1 MRLDPARIGEGLPFV
16 EALGDLRAALDQGVA
31 VVQAPPGS
39 GKTTLAPPLV
49 ATHVT
54 GRVVVTGPRRVA
66 VRAAAH
72 RLATLT
78 GTPIGDLVG
87 YTVRGER
94 RVGNGTRIEFV
105 TPGVLLRR
113 LLADP
118 ELTGTAAVVLDEV
131 HERAL
136 DGDLLLGM
144 LAEVRQLRDLPLV
157 AMSATLDAP
166 AIARLL
172 GDAPVVD
179 SPGALH
185 PLEIRWEPFSGPR
198 TDERGVTRD
207 FLHHVAATTARHHEG
222 GRALR
227 CDEPQ
232 RGASKGDTLV
242 FVPGAREVDR
252 VVEELRGLAP
262 TAEVLPLHGRLGPRE
277 QDRATGAG
285 QGDASRI
292 IVSTD
297 LAESSLT
304 VPGVRLVIDAGLS
317 REPRRDAAREMS
329 GLVTVQASRA
339 SMTQRAGR
347 AARLG
352 PGTAVRL
359 IEQTAWSRAPEHV
372 TPQITTADLTGT
384 ALTLAAWGS
393 PRGEGMPLLTPP
405 PSPAIADAEATLHG
419 LGLVDVDGRI
429 TADGEA
435 AAAVPADPRLAR
447 ALLEGARIVGA
458 QTAAEVVAA
467 LSDDVRSEDGDL
479 TRLVADLRSGRAREA
494 ARWRRE
500 VHRLTRLV
508 PSPSSAPPPA
518 SHLPREMTK
527 DGHFPREM
535 RPSGAGDA
543 VGLVAALAHPSRIAR
558 RVGDGPTYLLASG
571 TRAALPTGNPPS
583 RLGPRTSGH
592 RLRHHEWIVVA
603 DVTRA
608 EGRAAAG
615 TGAVIRL
622 AAGLT
627 REDAET
633 AGAGLRVRE
642 VRADL
647 GEGRITARE
656 VDAIGAIELSS
667 TPVRPDPATGADAVR
682 RALAARGL
690 DLLSWSASA
699 DALRRRLAVLHHH
712 LGDPWPDVS
721 DAALAARLEE
731 WLGPELQ
738 RIATGTPVEK
748 LDLTDPLRRLLP
760 WPEATRLDELAPER
774 LAVPSGSRAAI
785 IWPEHDDPAA
795 APVVAVKLQ
804 ECFGLAESPRLV
816 DGRVP
821 VLFHLLSP
829 ARRPLAVTDDL
840 ASFWSGPY
848 AQVRAE
854 MRGRYPKH
862 PWPEDPWTAPAT
874 ARTKRRT

>member
-1 MRLDPARIGEGLPFV
+1 MRVPPFDTAALGDGLPFA
-16 EALGDLRAALDQGVA
+16 EALDDLRAAVTHRGVA

-49 ATHVT
+49 ADCVP

-72 RLATLT
+72 RLAHLT
-78 GTPIGDLVG
+78 GTGIGELVG
-87 YTVRGER
+87 YTVRGDRQLR
-94 RVGNGTRIEFV
+94 RGARIEFV
-105 TPGVLLRR
+105 TPGVLVRR

-118 ELTGTAAVVLDEV
+118 ELAGTAAVVLDEI

-136 DGDLLLGM
+136 DTDLLLGM

-166 AIARLL
+166 AVADVLADDV
-172 GDAPVVD
+172 GPAPLVD
-179 SPGALH
+179 SPGALY
-185 PLEIRWEPFSGPR
+185 PLDIRWAPSPTPR
-198 TDERGVTRD
+198 TDARGVTRE
-207 FLHHVAATTARHHEG
+207 FLHHVAATTVHHHGE
-222 GRALR
+222 
-227 CDEPQ
+227 
-232 RGASKGDTLV
+232 GDTLV

-252 VVEELRGLAP
+252 VVEELRDRVP
-262 TAEVLPLHGRLGPRE
+262 RAEVLPLHGRLGPRE
-277 QDRATGAG
+277 QDRATGARE
-285 QGDASRI
+285 GDSSRI

-304 VPGVRLVIDAGLS
+304 VPGVRLVVDAGLS
-317 REPRRDAAREMS
+317 REPRRDAARDMS

-359 IEQTAWSRAPEHV
+359 IEESAWSRAPEHV
-372 TPQITTADLTGT
+372 TPQITTADLTEA

-393 PRGEGMPLLTPP
+393 PRGEALPLLTPP
-405 PSPAIADAEATLHG
+405 PSPAIAAAEETLRG
-419 LGLVDVDGRI
+419 LGLVDGEGRI
-429 TADGEA
+429 TPEGTA
-435 AAAVPADPRLAR
+435 AARVPADPRLAR
-447 ALLEGARIVGA
+447 ALLEGALLVG
-458 QTAAEVVAA
+458 TRSAAEVVAA
-467 LSDDVRSEDGDL
+467 LADDLRSDDGDLDRLVGDLRSGRGREASRWRREVERL
-479 TRLVADLRSGRAREA
+479 TRLVATETEGSRS
-494 ARWRRE
+494 
-500 VHRLTRLV
+500 
-508 PSPSSAPPPA
+508 
-518 SHLPREMTK
+518 
-527 DGHFPREM
+527 
-535 RPSGAGDA
+535 DA
-543 VGLVAALAHPSRIAR
+543 TGLVTALAHPGRIAR

-571 TRAALPTGNPPS
+571 TRAALPAGNP
-583 RLGPRTSGH
+583 
-592 RLRHHEWIVVA
+592 LRHHEWIVVA
-603 DVTRA
+603 DVARA
-608 EGRAAAG
+608 EGRVAAG

-622 AAGLT
+622 AAGLI
-627 REDAET
+627 REEAET

-642 VRADL
+642 TRADL
-647 GEGRITARE
+647 GEGRVTARE

-667 TPVRPDPATGADAVR
+667 TPVRADASTGADAVA
-682 RALAARGL
+682 RALADRGL
-690 DLLSWSASA
+690 DLLVWSPAA

-712 LGDPWPDVS
+712 LDAPWPDVS
-721 DAALAARLEE
+721 DAALARRLDE

-738 RIATGTPVEK
+738 RIATGTPVARI
-748 LDLTDPLRRLLP
+748 DLTDPLRRLLP
-760 WPEATRLDELAPER
+760 WPAATRLDELAPER
-774 LAVPSGSRAAI
+774 LSVPSGSRVAI
-785 IWPEHDDPAA
+785 TWPEHDDPSA

-804 ECFGLAESPRLV
+804 ECFGLAESPLLV

-848 AQVRAE
+848 SQVRAE

-874 ARTKRRT
+874 GRTKRRT

>member
-1 MRLDPARIGEGLPFV
+1 MPSFDLAAIGEGLPFA
-16 EALGDLRAALDQGVA
+16 EALDDLRAAVTGRGVA

-49 ATHVT
+49 ATCVP

-72 RLATLT
+72 RLAHLT
-78 GTPIGDLVG
+78 ATAVGELVG
-87 YTVRGER
+87 YTVRGDR
-94 RVGNGTRIEFV
+94 QLRPSALIEFV
-105 TPGVLLRR
+105 TPGVLVRR
-113 LLADP
+113 LLSDP
-118 ELTGTAAVVLDEV
+118 ELSGTAAVVLDEI

-136 DGDLLLGM
+136 DTDLLLGM

-172 GDAPVVD
+172 DDAPVVD
-179 SPGALH
+179 SEGALH
-185 PLEIRWEPFSGPR
+185 PLDIVWAPGPGPR
-198 TDERGVTRD
+198 TDARGVTRE
-207 FLHHVAATTARHHEG
+207 FLEHVARTAAHHH
-222 GRALR
+222 
-227 CDEPQ
+227 
-232 RGASKGDTLV
+232 GAYRPPESDGQKGDTLV

-252 VVEELRGLAP
+252 VIEHVHRLVPG
-262 TAEVLPLHGRLGPRE
+262 AEVLPLHGRLTPRE
-277 QDRATGAG
+277 QDRATGERR
-285 QGDASRI
+285 GDSSRI

-304 VPGVRLVIDAGLS
+304 VPGVRLVVDAGLS
-317 REPRRDAAREMS
+317 REPRRDAARDMS

-339 SMTQRAGR
+339 SMTQRSGR

-352 PGTAVRL
+352 PGRAVRL
-359 IEQTAWSRAPEHV
+359 IEESAWVRAPEHV
-372 TPQITTADLTGT
+372 TPQITTADLTET

-393 PRGEGMPLLTPP
+393 PRGEGLPLLTPP
-405 PSPAIADAEATLHG
+405 PSLAIAAAEETLRG
-419 LGLVDVDGRI
+419 LGLVDEEGRI
-429 TADGEA
+429 TDDGEA
-435 AAAVPADPRLAR
+435 ASRVPADPRLAR
-447 ALLEGARIVGA
+447 ALLTGAELVGTTA
-458 QTAAEVVAA
+458 AAEVVAA
-467 LSDDVRSEDGDL
+467 LADDLRSEDGDL
-479 TRLVADLRSGRAREA
+479 ARLVADLRSGREREA
-494 ARWRRE
+494 SRWRRE
-500 VHRLTRLV
+500 VDRLTRLV
-508 PSPSSAPPPA
+508 PPPVSQLPGELRREGGRGAA
-518 SHLPREMTK
+518 S
-527 DGHFPREM
+527 
-535 RPSGAGDA
+535 

-571 TRAALPTGNPPS
+571 TRAALPAGNA
-583 RLGPRTSGH
+583 
-592 RLRHHEWIVVA
+592 LRQHEWIVVA
-603 DVTRA
+603 DVARA
-608 EGRAAAG
+608 DGRVAAG

-627 REDAET
+627 RDEAET
-633 AGAGLRVRE
+633 AGAGLRVRQ

-647 GEGRITARE
+647 GEGRVTARE

-667 TPVRPDPATGADAVR
+667 TPVRVDAETGADAVA
-682 RALAARGL
+682 RALAGRGL
-690 DLLSWSASA
+690 DVLVWSPSA
-699 DALRRRLAVLHHH
+699 NGLRRRLAVLHHH

-721 DAALAARLEE
+721 DTALAARLDE

-738 RIATGTPVEK
+738 RIATGTPVPK
-748 LDLTDPLRRLLP
+748 IDLTDPLRRLLP

-774 LAVPSGSRAAI
+774 LAVPSGSTAAI
-785 IWPEHDDPAA
+785 TWPEHDSPCA

-848 AQVRAE
+848 AQVRGE

-874 ARTKRRT
+874 ARTKRRM

>member
-1 MRLDPARIGEGLPFV
+1 MTAGFDLTAIGEGLPFS
-16 EALGDLRAALDQGVA
+16 EALGELRAAVTDRGVA

-49 ATHVT
+49 AGCVG
-54 GRVVVTGPRRVA
+54 GRVVVTGPRRVT
-66 VRAAAH
+66 VRSAAT
-72 RLATLT
+72 RLAHLT
-78 GTPIGDLVG
+78 GTAVGDLVG

-94 RVGNGTRIEFV
+94 HVRASARVEFV
-105 TPGVLLRR
+105 TPGVLVRR

-118 ELTGTAAVVLDEV
+118 ELTDTAAVVLDEI

-136 DGDLLLGM
+136 DTDLLLGM

-166 AIARLL
+166 TVAEVLADDD
-172 GDAPVVD
+172 GPAPLVD

-185 PLEIRWEPFSGPR
+185 PLDIRWAPSPGPR
-198 TDERGVTRD
+198 TDARGVTRD
-207 FLHHVAATTARHHEG
+207 FLRHVAATTAEHHDEG
-222 GRALR
+222 
-227 CDEPQ
+227 
-232 RGASKGDTLV
+232 GDTLV

-252 VVEELRGLAP
+252 VVEQLRDLVPRAD
-262 TAEVLPLHGRLGPRE
+262 VLPLHGRLTPRE
-277 QDRATGAG
+277 QDRATGAAE
-285 QGDASRI
+285 GDSSRI

-304 VPGVRLVIDAGLS
+304 VPGVRLVVDAALS
-317 REPRRDAAREMS
+317 REPRRDAARDMS

-352 PGTAVRL
+352 PGRAVRL
-359 IEQTAWSRAPEHV
+359 VEESTWSRAPEHV

-405 PSPAIADAEATLHG
+405 PAAAVTAAEDGLRG
-419 LGLVDVDGRI
+419 LGLVDDEGRI
-429 TADGEA
+429 TADGH
-435 AAAVPADPRLAR
+435 AAVRVPTDPRLAR
-447 ALLEGARIVGA
+447 ALVEGARLVGRSA
-458 QTAAEVVAA
+458 AAEVVAA
-467 LSDDVRSEDGDL
+467 LSDDLRSADGDL
-479 TRLVADLRSGRAREA
+479 ARLVAELRSGGGREA

-500 VHRLTRLV
+500 VDRLTRL
-508 PSPSSAPPPA
+508 APDEP
-518 SHLPREMTK
+518 HDLP
-527 DGHFPREM
+527 EM
-535 RPSGAGDA
+535 RP
-543 VGLVAALAHPSRIAR
+543 VGLVAALAHPGRIAR
-558 RVGDGPTYLLASG
+558 RVGDGPMYLLASG
-571 TRAALPTGNPPS
+571 TRAALPAGS
-583 RLGPRTSGH
+583 S
-592 RLRHHEWIVVA
+592 LRHHEWLVVA
-603 DVTRA
+603 DVART
-608 EGRAAAG
+608 EGRVAAG

-622 AAGLT
+622 AAELG
-627 REDAET
+627 RDEAET

-647 GEGRITARE
+647 GDGRVTARE

-667 TPVRPDPATGADAVR
+667 TPVRADATTGAEAVR

-690 DLLSWSASA
+690 DLLEWSPAA
-699 DALRRRLAVLHHH
+699 DGLRRRLAALHHH

-721 DAALAARLEE
+721 DETLTARLDE

-738 RIATGTPVEK
+738 RIGTGTPIGRI
-748 LDLTDPLRRLLP
+748 DLTDPLRRLLP

-774 LAVPSGSRAAI
+774 LAVPSGSRASI
-785 IWPEHDDPAA
+785 TWPPHEDPSA

-804 ECFGLAESPRLV
+804 ECFGLAESPQLV
-816 DGRVP
+816 DGRVS

-874 ARTKRRT
+874 ARVKRRG

>member
-1 MRLDPARIGEGLPFV
+1 MSGFDLTAIGEGLPFA
-16 EALGDLRAALDQGVA
+16 EALGELRDAVTDRGVA

-49 ATHVT
+49 AECVE
-54 GRVVVTGPRRVA
+54 GRVVVTGPRRVT
-66 VRAAAH
+66 VRSMAH
-72 RLATLT
+72 RLAHLT
-78 GTPIGDLVG
+78 GTGVGDLVG

-94 RVGNGTRIEFV
+94 HVRRSTRIEFV
-105 TPGVLLRR
+105 TPGVLVRR
-113 LLADP
+113 LLSDP
-118 ELTGTAAVVLDEV
+118 ELDGTAAVVLDEI

-136 DGDLLLGM
+136 DTDLLIGM
-144 LAEVRQLRDLPLV
+144 LAEVRQLRELPLV

-166 AIARLL
+166 TVAAVLAD
-172 GDAPVVD
+172 DAGPAPLVD

-185 PLEIRWEPFSGPR
+185 PLEIRWVPSVGPR
-198 TDERGVTRD
+198 TDARSVTAD
-207 FLHHVAATTARHHEG
+207 FIGHVAKTTADHHDEG
-222 GRALR
+222 
-227 CDEPQ
+227 
-232 RGASKGDTLV
+232 GDTLV

-252 VVEELRGLAP
+252 VVEQLRGLVPEAV
-262 TAEVLPLHGRLGPRE
+262 ALPLHGRLTPRE
-277 QDRATGAG
+277 QDRATGARE
-285 QGDASRI
+285 GDSSRI

-304 VPGVRLVIDAGLS
+304 VPGVHLVIDAGLS
-317 REPRRDAAREMS
+317 REPRRDAARDMS

-359 IEQTAWSRAPEHV
+359 IEESAWSRAPEQV
-372 TPQITTADLTGT
+372 TPQITTADLTEA

-405 PSPAIADAEATLHG
+405 PPIGITAAEDGLRG
-419 LGLVDVDGRI
+419 LGLLDDAGRI
-429 TADGEA
+429 TEDGLA
-435 AAAVPADPRLAR
+435 AARIPADPRLAR
-447 ALLEGARIVGA
+447 ALLDGSRLVGTA
-458 QTAAEVVAA
+458 AAAEVVAA
-467 LSDDVRSEDGDL
+467 LADDLRSSDGDL
-479 TRLVADLRSGRAREA
+479 ARLVAELRSGRGAET

-500 VHRLTRLV
+500 VDRLTRLV
-508 PSPSSAPPPA
+508 PAEP
-518 SHLPREMTK
+518 HDL
-527 DGHFPREM
+527 REM
-535 RPSGAGDA
+535 RTSGHDLREMRS
-543 VGLVAALAHPSRIAR
+543 VGLVAALAHPGRIAR

-571 TRAALPTGNPPS
+571 TRAALPAGSP
-583 RLGPRTSGH
+583 LH
-592 RLRHHEWIVVA
+592 HHEWIVVA
-603 DVTRA
+603 DVSRA
-608 EGRAAAG
+608 EGRVAAG

-622 AAGLT
+622 AAGLI
-627 REDAET
+627 RDEAET

-647 GEGRITARE
+647 GEGRVTARE
-656 VDAIGAIELSS
+656 VEAIGAIELSS
-667 TPVRPDPATGADAVR
+667 TPVRADAATGAAAVG
-682 RALAARGL
+682 RALAAEGL
-690 DLLSWSASA
+690 GLLSWSSA
-699 DALRRRLAVLHHH
+699 ADGLRRRLAALHHH

-721 DAALAARLEE
+721 EDALADRLDE

-738 RIATGTPVEK
+738 RIATGTPVSRV
-748 LDLTDPLRRLLP
+748 DLTDPLRRLLP

-774 LAVPSGSRAAI
+774 LAIPSGSRI
-785 IWPEHDDPAA
+785 TITWPPYDDPSA

-816 DGRVP
+816 GGRVT

-874 ARTKRRT
+874 ARTKRR

>member
-1 MRLDPARIGEGLPFV
+1 MPSLDLAAIGRGLPFA
-16 EALGDLRAALDQGVA
+16 EALADLRAAVTGRGVA

-49 ATHVT
+49 ADCVA

-72 RLATLT
+72 RLAHLT
-78 GTPIGDLVG
+78 GTAVGELVG
-87 YTVRGER
+87 YTVRGDR
-94 RVGNGTRIEFV
+94 QLRPSARVEFV
-105 TPGVLLRR
+105 TPGVLVRR

-118 ELTGTAAVVLDEV
+118 ELEGTAAVLLDEI

-136 DGDLLLGM
+136 DTDLLLGM

-166 AIARLL
+166 TVAEVLAD
-172 GDAPVVD
+172 DAGPAPLVD

-185 PLEIRWEPFSGPR
+185 PLEVRWAPAPTPR
-198 TDERGVTRD
+198 TDARGVTRE
-207 FLHHVAATTARHHEG
+207 FLHHVATMTARHHSG
-222 GRALR
+222 
-227 CDEPQ
+227 
-232 RGASKGDTLV
+232 KGDTLV

-252 VVEELRGLAP
+252 VIEELRGLVP
-262 TAEVLPLHGRLGPRE
+262 HAEVLPLHGRLGPRE
-277 QDRATGAG
+277 QDRATGARE
-285 QGDASRI
+285 GDSSQI

-317 REPRRDAAREMS
+317 REPRRDAARDMS

-339 SMTQRAGR
+339 SMIQRAGR

-359 IEQTAWSRAPEHV
+359 IEESAWVRAPEHV
-372 TPQITTADLTGT
+372 TPQITTADLTET

-393 PRGEGMPLLTPP
+393 PRGESMPLLTPP
-405 PSPAIADAEATLHG
+405 PSSAIAAAEDTLRG
-419 LGLVDVDGRI
+419 LGLVDDEGRI
-429 TADGEA
+429 TDDGLA
-435 AAAVPADPRLAR
+435 ASRVPADPRLAR
-447 ALLEGARIVGA
+447 ALLEGAQLVGR
-458 QTAAEVVAA
+458 TSAAEVVAA
-467 LSDDVRSEDGDL
+467 LADDRRSEDGDL
-479 TRLVADLRSGRAREA
+479 TRLVADLRSGRGREA
-494 ARWRRE
+494 SRWRRE
-500 VHRLTRLV
+500 VDRLTRLV
-508 PSPSSAPPPA
+508 PAV
-518 SHLPREMTK
+518 
-527 DGHFPREM
+527 
-535 RPSGAGDA
+535 AGEPHAGA

-571 TRAALPTGNPPS
+571 TRAALPAGGS
-583 RLGPRTSGH
+583 
-592 RLRHHEWIVVA
+592 LRHHEWIVVA
-603 DVTRA
+603 DVARA
-608 EGRAAAG
+608 EGRVAAG

-627 REDAET
+627 RDEAET
-633 AGAGLRVRE
+633 AGAGLRVRQ

-647 GEGRITARE
+647 GEGRVTARE

-667 TPVRPDPATGADAVR
+667 TPVRVDAETGADAVA
-682 RALAARGL
+682 RALTGRGL
-690 DLLSWSASA
+690 DVLVWSPAA
-699 DALRRRLAVLHHH
+699 DGLRRRLAALHHH

-721 DAALAARLEE
+721 DAALAARLAE

-738 RIATGTPVEK
+738 RIATGTPVAK
-748 LDLTDPLRRLLP
+748 VDLTDPLRRLLP
-760 WPEATRLDELAPER
+760 WPAATRLDELAPER
-774 LAVPSGSRAAI
+774 LAVPSGSRVAI
-785 IWPEHDDPAA
+785 TWPAHDDPAA

-816 DGRVP
+816 EGRVP

-848 AQVRAE
+848 TQVRGE

-862 PWPEDPWTAPAT
+862 PWPQDPWSAPAT
-874 ARTKRRT
+874 ARTKRRM